1 MLVTV
6 VNHNHNQQ
14 AIRLR
19 DAFAKKTQALLI
31 DSGSRLSAE
40 EEERVDIGL
49 PNVYYTGLVN
59 EAWRQTKEMSP
70 DEILLF
76 VSSDVELDNPSDLI
90 VRAERGF
97 EDKRVG
103 VYAPSMEASI
113 HLQMRTGTNSQLR
126 AVVFV
131 EGVVFAVRKKL
142 FDLLCPIDPSV
153 NRLGWALDVHL
164 GYLTLKSGLRSVV
177 DDGIQIRHA
186 PGRGYQVDEAREQ
199 AEKWLASQGSQAS
212 RFWKIS
218 TQHKYQKKFGLWK
231 TRIRCRL

>member
-6 VNHNHNQQ
+6 ANHNHNQQ

-19 DAFAKKTQALLI
+19 DAFAAQSQALLI
-31 DSGSRLSAE
+31 DSGSRLSTQ

-59 EAWRQTKEMSP
+59 EAWAQTKGMGP

-76 VSSDVELDNPSDLI
+76 VSSDVELDDPSDL
-90 VRAERGF
+90 VLRATCCF
-97 EDKRVG
+97 EDPRIG
-103 VYAPSMEASI
+103 VYAPSMKVSD
-113 HLQMRTGTNSQLR
+113 HLQMRTGPSANLR
-126 AVVFV
+126 VVVFV
-131 EGVVFAVRKKL
+131 EGVIFAVRKKL
-142 FDLLCPIDPSV
+142 IDLLCPIDPSL

-186 PGRGYQVDEAREQ
+186 PGRGYQDEEAREQ
-199 AEKWLASQGSQAS
+199 AEKWLTAQGPNAF
-212 RFWKIS
+212 RFWKLS
-218 TQHKYQKKFGLWK
+218 TQHKYQTKIGFWK
-231 TRIRCRL
+231 TRALCRI

>member
-19 DAFAKKTQALLI
+19 DAFAKENQALLI
-31 DSGSRLSAE
+31 DSGSHLSTQ

-59 EAWRQTKEMSP
+59 KAWEQTKGMGP

-76 VSSDVELDNPSDLI
+76 VSSDVELDNPSDL
-90 VRAERGF
+90 VLRTKRCF
-97 EDKRVG
+97 EDKRIG
-103 VYAPSMEASI
+103 VYAPSMEVSD
-113 HLQMRTGTNSQLR
+113 HLQMRTGQSANLR

-131 EGVVFAVRKKL
+131 EGVIFAVRKKL
-142 FDLLCPIDPSV
+142 IDLLCPVDPSV

-186 PGRGYQVDEAREQ
+186 PGRGYQDKDAREQ
-199 AEKWLASQGSQAS
+199 AEEWLAAQGPKAS
-212 RFWKIS
+212 LFWQLS
-218 TQHKYQKKFGLWK
+218 TQHKYQTKVGFWK
-231 TRIRCRL
+231 TRILCRV